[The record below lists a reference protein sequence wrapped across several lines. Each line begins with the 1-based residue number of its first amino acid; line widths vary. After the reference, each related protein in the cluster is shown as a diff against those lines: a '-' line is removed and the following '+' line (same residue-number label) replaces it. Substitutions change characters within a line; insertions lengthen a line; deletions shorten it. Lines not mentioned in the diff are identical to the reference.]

1 MFSIKQARLL
11 ADKTQEQLADSLNI
25 HVQTY
30 RKIEKDPGSATIRQA
45 QQIAKITGIP
55 LNEIFFGE

>member
-1 MFSIKQARLL
+1 MFSVKQARLL
-11 ADKTQEQLADSLNI
+11 AEKTQEQLADSLNI

-45 QQIAKITGIP
+45 KQIAKITGIP